1 MTYREARAFF
11 NKIKTLPDYR
21 NRVVIR
27 MSEIRERPTFN
38 PRRQYKTTP
47 PGTYAYPLGFVLDIG
62 GGGEDFVDF
71 IVGIMLLPY
80 ASHAEWVHI
89 FYIKDMGCFLNL
101 GDKED
106 TEEFLRKYAEKNP
119 FTNTLI
125 EHIRIYQPIDDNT
138 LFPIL
143 NRYFVG
149 MPYENISSE
158 EFRQSFNRVL
168 EKLKEGYIDIF
179 KDVYRHTTPD
189 DAAVAFVNGLR
200 DFISNLG
207 DYYTG
212 KNILEAAIAQI
223 VFVFDVFG
231 RHELIEMIEAMIG
244 NAPGEIT
251 SSRFINYIPVS
262 DSRSLSAFT
271 RWFAITHRLF
281 YYAFNKGVI
290 REQYLE
296 ESATL
301 FVDMIFTIAF
311 SKENIRAAMDTM
323 VRILIDQIKD
333 EGIFKSY
340 RVYSELGY
348 CGIYDPG
355 TSGVHEV
362 EPAQVVWWN
371 PSVVEYYGAIP
382 NIGMRER
389 KIQNLKDYI
398 TALDVVRF
406 FVKVFVYNKHLL
418 TQKPRLFNQS
428 AEDIAWH
435 FERIFYKKEF
445 IYLFEKGLRM
455 ISRFIKTGN
464 VNQLRSLIHDVLML
478 HLRTDLLARVSAVY
492 RSYSLEDYYN
502 EELKHMKRVVGDIA
516 DNMVALLTNYA
527 VDILTGKEQVKD
539 IDSAFFH
546 YLDPLKEKVQEL
558 LNKADLEL
566 RGKIGTKT
574 LLQRSLA
581 QISLA
586 VKPGIESILSGI
598 IFMRKFLEAYDSN
611 REKIEEAFRMIKER
625 LSN

>member
-1 MTYREARAFF
+1 
-11 NKIKTLPDYR
+11 
-21 NRVVIR
+21 
-27 MSEIRERPTFN
+27 
-38 PRRQYKTTP
+38 
-47 PGTYAYPLGFVLDIG
+47 
-62 GGGEDFVDF
+62 
-71 IVGIMLLPY
+71 
-80 ASHAEWVHI
+80 
-89 FYIKDMGCFLNL
+89 MGCFLNL

-271 RWFAITHRLF
+271 RWFAITHCLF

-355 TSGVHEV
+355 TSGVHEA

-398 TALDVVRF
+398 TALDAVRF

-418 TQKPRLFNQS
+418 TQEPRLFNQL

-574 LLQRSLA
+574 LLQ
-581 QISLA
+581 ISLA

-611 REKIEEAFRMIKER
+611 REKIEQAFRMIKER

>member
-1 MTYREARAFF
+1 MTYREARALF

-38 PRRQYKTTP
+38 PRGQYKTTP

-71 IVGIMLLPY
+71 IAGIMLLPY

-106 TEEFLRKYAEKNP
+106 TEEFLRKYAGKNP
-119 FTNTLI
+119 FINTLI

-143 NRYFVG
+143 NRYLVG

-158 EFRQSFNRVL
+158 AFHQSFNRVL
-168 EKLKEGYIDIF
+168 EKLKEGYIGIF
-179 KDVYRHTTPD
+179 KDVYQHITPD
-189 DAAVAFVNGLR
+189 DAPAVAFVNEFR

-207 DYYTG
+207 NYHTG
-212 KNILEAAIAQI
+212 KNILEVAIARI
-223 VFVFDVFG
+223 VFAVFR
-231 RHELIEMIEAMIG
+231 RHELIEMIEAMIS

-251 SSRFINYIPVS
+251 SSRFINYLPVS
-262 DSRSLSAFT
+262 DSRSLSAFA

-311 SKENIRAAMDTM
+311 SKEKIRAAMDTM
-323 VRILIDQIKD
+323 FRMLIDQIKD
-333 EGIFKSY
+333 EGIPKSY

-355 TSGVHEV
+355 TSGVHEA
-362 EPAQVVWWN
+362 EPAQVVWWD

-406 FVKVFVYNKHLL
+406 FVKVFIYNKHLL
-418 TQKPRLFNQS
+418 TQEPRLFNQS

-539 IDSAFFH
+539 IDSAFSH
-546 YLDPLKEKVQEL
+546 YLDHLREKLQEL
-558 LNKADLEL
+558 LDKSALEL
-566 RGKIGTKT
+566 RGKAGTKT

-581 QISLA
+581 VES
-586 VKPGIESILSGI
+586 GIESILSGI
-598 IFMRKFLEAYDSN
+598 IFMRKFLEAYDSD
-611 REKIEEAFRMIKER
+611 REKIEEAFRVVKER
-625 LSN
+625 LRD

>member
-1 MTYREARAFF
+1 MTYREARALF

-38 PRRQYKTTP
+38 PRGQYNTTP

-106 TEEFLRKYAEKNP
+106 TEEFLRKYTEKNP
-119 FTNTLI
+119 FINTLI
-125 EHIRIYQPIDDNT
+125 EHIRIYQPIDNNT

-143 NRYFVG
+143 NHYLVG

-158 EFRQSFNRVL
+158 EFHQSFNRVL

-179 KDVYRHTTPD
+179 KDVYQHITPD
-189 DAAVAFVNGLR
+189 EVPTVAFVDEFR

-207 DYYTG
+207 GYHTG
-212 KNILEAAIAQI
+212 KNILEVAIARI
-223 VFVFDVFG
+223 VLAVFI
-231 RHELIEMIEAMIG
+231 RHELIEMIEAMIS

-251 SSRFINYIPVS
+251 SSRFINYLPVS

-271 RWFAITHRLF
+271 RWFATAHRLF

-296 ESATL
+296 KSATL

-311 SKENIRAAMDTM
+311 SKEKIRDAMNTM
-323 VRILIDQIKD
+323 FGMLIDQIKD
-333 EGIFKSY
+333 EGIPKSY
-340 RVYSELGY
+340 RVYSKLGY

-355 TSGVHEV
+355 TGGVHEA
-362 EPAQVVWWN
+362 EPAQVVWWD
-371 PSVVEYYGAIP
+371 PSVVKYYGAIP

-398 TALDVVRF
+398 TTLDVVRF
-406 FVKVFVYNKHLL
+406 FVKVFVYKKHLL
-418 TQKPRLFNQS
+418 TQEPRLFNKS

-492 RSYSLEDYYN
+492 RSYYLEDYYN

-546 YLDPLKEKVQEL
+546 YLDHLREKLQEL
-558 LNKADLEL
+558 LDKSALEL
-566 RGKIGTKT
+566 RGKAGTKT

-581 QISLA
+581 VES
-586 VKPGIESILSGI
+586 GIESILSGI
-598 IFMRKFLEAYDSN
+598 IFMRKFLEAYDSD
-611 REKIEEAFRMIKER
+611 REKIEEAFRVVKER
-625 LSN
+625 LRD

>member
-1 MTYREARAFF
+1 MTYREARALF

-38 PRRQYKTTP
+38 PRGQYNTTP

-71 IVGIMLLPY
+71 IAGIMLLPY

-119 FTNTLI
+119 FINTLI
-125 EHIRIYQPIDDNT
+125 EHIRIYQPINDNT

-143 NRYFVG
+143 NRYLVG

-158 EFRQSFNRVL
+158 EFHQSFNRVL

-179 KDVYRHTTPD
+179 KGVYQHITPD
-189 DAAVAFVNGLR
+189 DAPAVAFVNEFR

-207 DYYTG
+207 DYHTG
-212 KNILEAAIAQI
+212 KNILEVAIARI
-223 VFVFDVFG
+223 VFAVFR

-251 SSRFINYIPVS
+251 SSRFINYLPVS

-311 SKENIRAAMDTM
+311 SKEKIRAAMDTM
-323 VRILIDQIKD
+323 FRMLIDQIKD
-333 EGIFKSY
+333 KGIPKSY

-355 TSGVHEV
+355 TGGVHEA
-362 EPAQVVWWN
+362 EPAQVVWWD

-406 FVKVFVYNKHLL
+406 FVKVFIYNKHLL
-418 TQKPRLFNQS
+418 TQEPRLFNQS

-435 FERIFYKKEF
+435 FKRIFYKKEF

-464 VNQLRSLIHDVLML
+464 VNQLMSLIHDVLML

-539 IDSAFFH
+539 IDSAFSH
-546 YLDPLKEKVQEL
+546 YLDHLREKLQEL
-558 LNKADLEL
+558 LDKSALEL
-566 RGKIGTKT
+566 RGKAGTKT

-581 QISLA
+581 VES
-586 VKPGIESILSGI
+586 GIESILSGI
-598 IFMRKFLEAYDSN
+598 IFMRKFLEAYDSD
-611 REKIEEAFRMIKER
+611 REKIEEAFRVVKER
-625 LSN
+625 LRD

>member
-1 MTYREARAFF
+1 MTYREARALF

-38 PRRQYKTTP
+38 PRGHYKTTP

-71 IVGIMLLPY
+71 IAGIMLLPY

-101 GDKED
+101 GDKEN

-119 FTNTLI
+119 FINTLI

-143 NRYFVG
+143 NRYLVG

-158 EFRQSFNRVL
+158 EFHQSFNRVL

-179 KDVYRHTTPD
+179 KGVYQHITLD
-189 DAAVAFVNGLR
+189 DAPAVAFVNEFR

-207 DYYTG
+207 NYYTG
-212 KNILEAAIAQI
+212 KNILEVAIVRI
-223 VFVFDVFG
+223 VFAVFR

-251 SSRFINYIPVS
+251 SSRFINYLPVS
-262 DSRSLSAFT
+262 DSRSLSAFA

-311 SKENIRAAMDTM
+311 SKEKIRAAMDTM
-323 VRILIDQIKD
+323 FRMLIDQIKD
-333 EGIFKSY
+333 EGILKSY

-355 TSGVHEV
+355 TSGVHEA
-362 EPAQVVWWN
+362 EPAQVVWWD

-389 KIQNLKDYI
+389 KLQNLKDYI

-418 TQKPRLFNQS
+418 TQEPRLFNQS
-428 AEDIAWH
+428 AEDIAWY

-464 VNQLRSLIHDVLML
+464 VNQLRTLIHDVLML

-546 YLDPLKEKVQEL
+546 YLDHLREKLQEL
-558 LNKADLEL
+558 LDKSALEL
-566 RGKIGTKT
+566 RGKAGTKT

-581 QISLA
+581 VES
-586 VKPGIESILSGI
+586 GIESILSGI
-598 IFMRKFLEAYDSN
+598 IFMRKFLEAYDSD
-611 REKIEEAFRMIKER
+611 REKIEEVFRVVKEKLR
-625 LSN
+625 D

>member
-1 MTYREARAFF
+1 MTYREARALF

-38 PRRQYKTTP
+38 PRGQYKTTP

-71 IVGIMLLPY
+71 IAGIMLLPY

-106 TEEFLRKYAEKNP
+106 TEEFLRKYAGKNP
-119 FTNTLI
+119 FINTLI

-143 NRYFVG
+143 NRYLVG

-158 EFRQSFNRVL
+158 AFHQSFNRVL
-168 EKLKEGYIDIF
+168 EKLKEGYIGIF
-179 KDVYRHTTPD
+179 KDVYQHITPD
-189 DAAVAFVNGLR
+189 DAPAVAFVNEFR

-207 DYYTG
+207 NYHTG
-212 KNILEAAIAQI
+212 KNILEVAIARI
-223 VFVFDVFG
+223 VFAVFR
-231 RHELIEMIEAMIG
+231 RHELIEMIEAMIS

-251 SSRFINYIPVS
+251 SSRFINYLPVS
-262 DSRSLSAFT
+262 DSRSLSAFA

-311 SKENIRAAMDTM
+311 SKEKIRAAMDTM
-323 VRILIDQIKD
+323 FRMLIDQIKD
-333 EGIFKSY
+333 EGILKSY

-355 TSGVHEV
+355 TSGVHEA
-362 EPAQVVWWN
+362 EPAQVVWWD

-406 FVKVFVYNKHLL
+406 FVKVFIYNKHLL
-418 TQKPRLFNQS
+418 TQEPRLFNQS

-539 IDSAFFH
+539 IDSAFSH
-546 YLDPLKEKVQEL
+546 YLDHLREKLQEL
-558 LNKADLEL
+558 LDKSALEL
-566 RGKIGTKT
+566 RGKAGTKT

-581 QISLA
+581 VES
-586 VKPGIESILSGI
+586 GIESILSGI
-598 IFMRKFLEAYDSN
+598 IFMRKFLEAYDSD
-611 REKIEEAFRMIKER
+611 REKIEEAFRVVKER
-625 LSN
+625 LRD

>member
-1 MTYREARAFF
+1 MTYREARALF

-38 PRRQYKTTP
+38 PRGQYKTTP

-71 IVGIMLLPY
+71 IAGIMLLPY

-106 TEEFLRKYAEKNP
+106 TEEFLRKYAGKNP
-119 FTNTLI
+119 FINTLI

-143 NRYFVG
+143 NRYLVG

-158 EFRQSFNRVL
+158 AFHQSFNRVL

-179 KDVYRHTTPD
+179 KDVYQHITPD
-189 DAAVAFVNGLR
+189 DAPAVAFVNEFR

-207 DYYTG
+207 DYHTG
-212 KNILEAAIAQI
+212 KNILEVAIARI
-223 VFVFDVFG
+223 VFAVFR
-231 RHELIEMIEAMIG
+231 RHELIEMIEAMIS

-251 SSRFINYIPVS
+251 SSRFINYLPVS
-262 DSRSLSAFT
+262 DSRSLSAFA

-311 SKENIRAAMDTM
+311 SKEKIRAAMDTM
-323 VRILIDQIKD
+323 FRMLIDQIKD
-333 EGIFKSY
+333 EGILKSY

-355 TSGVHEV
+355 TSGVHEA
-362 EPAQVVWWN
+362 EPAQVVWWD

-389 KIQNLKDYI
+389 KLQNLKDYI

-406 FVKVFVYNKHLL
+406 FVKVFIYNKHLL
-418 TQKPRLFNQS
+418 TQEPRLFNQS

-539 IDSAFFH
+539 IDSAFSH
-546 YLDPLKEKVQEL
+546 YLDHLREKLQEL
-558 LNKADLEL
+558 LDKSALEL
-566 RGKIGTKT
+566 RGKAGTKT

-581 QISLA
+581 VES
-586 VKPGIESILSGI
+586 GIESILSGI
-598 IFMRKFLEAYDSN
+598 IFMRKFLEAYDSD
-611 REKIEEAFRMIKER
+611 REKIEEAFRVVKER
-625 LSN
+625 LRD

>member
-1 MTYREARAFF
+1 MTYREARALF

-27 MSEIRERPTFN
+27 MSEISERPTFN
-38 PRRQYKTTP
+38 PRGQYNTTP

-106 TEEFLRKYAEKNP
+106 TEEFLRKYTEKNP
-119 FTNTLI
+119 FINTLI

-143 NRYFVG
+143 NRYLVG

-158 EFRQSFNRVL
+158 EFHQSFNRVL

-179 KDVYRHTTPD
+179 KDVYQHITPD
-189 DAAVAFVNGLR
+189 DAPAVAFVNEFR

-207 DYYTG
+207 DYHTG
-212 KNILEAAIAQI
+212 KNILEVAIARI
-223 VFVFDVFG
+223 VFAVFI
-231 RHELIEMIEAMIG
+231 RHELIEMIEAMIS

-251 SSRFINYIPVS
+251 SSRFINYLPVS

-311 SKENIRAAMDTM
+311 SKEKIRAAMDTM
-323 VRILIDQIKD
+323 FGMLIDQIKD
-333 EGIFKSY
+333 EGIPKSY
-340 RVYSELGY
+340 RVYSKLGY

-355 TSGVHEV
+355 TGGVHEA
-362 EPAQVVWWN
+362 EPAQVVWWD
-371 PSVVEYYGAIP
+371 PSVVKYYGAIP

-398 TALDVVRF
+398 TTLDVVRF
-406 FVKVFVYNKHLL
+406 FVKVFVYKKHLL
-418 TQKPRLFNQS
+418 TQEPRLFNKS

-455 ISRFIKTGN
+455 LSRFIKTGN

-546 YLDPLKEKVQEL
+546 YLDHLREKLQEL
-558 LNKADLEL
+558 LDKSALEL
-566 RGKIGTKT
+566 RGKAGTKT

-581 QISLA
+581 VES
-586 VKPGIESILSGI
+586 GIESILSGI
-598 IFMRKFLEAYDSN
+598 IFMRKFLEAYASD
-611 REKIEEAFRMIKER
+611 REKIEEAFRVVKER
-625 LSN
+625 LRD

>member
-1 MTYREARAFF
+1 MTYREARALF

-38 PRRQYKTTP
+38 PRGQYNTTP

-71 IVGIMLLPY
+71 IAGIMLLPY

-119 FTNTLI
+119 FINTLI

-143 NRYFVG
+143 NRYLVG

-158 EFRQSFNRVL
+158 EFHQSFNRVL

-179 KDVYRHTTPD
+179 KDVYQHITPD
-189 DAAVAFVNGLR
+189 DAPVVAFVNEFR

-207 DYYTG
+207 DYRTG
-212 KNILEAAIAQI
+212 KNILEVAIARI
-223 VFVFDVFG
+223 VFAVFR

-251 SSRFINYIPVS
+251 SSRFINYLPVS
-262 DSRSLSAFT
+262 DSRSLSAFA

-311 SKENIRAAMDTM
+311 SKEKIRAAMDTM
-323 VRILIDQIKD
+323 FRMLIDQIKD
-333 EGIFKSY
+333 KGIPKSY

-355 TSGVHEV
+355 TSGVHEA
-362 EPAQVVWWN
+362 EPAQVVWWD

-406 FVKVFVYNKHLL
+406 FVKVFIYNKHLL
-418 TQKPRLFNQS
+418 TQEPRLFNQS

-455 ISRFIKTGN
+455 IRRFIKTGN

-539 IDSAFFH
+539 IDSAFSH
-546 YLDPLKEKVQEL
+546 YLDHLREKLQEL
-558 LNKADLEL
+558 LNKSALEL
-566 RGKIGTKT
+566 RGKAGTKT
-574 LLQRSLA
+574 LSQRSLA
-581 QISLA
+581 VES
-586 VKPGIESILSGI
+586 GIESILSGI
-598 IFMRKFLEAYDSN
+598 IFMRKFLEAYDSD

-625 LSN
+625 LRD

>member
-1 MTYREARAFF
+1 MTYREARALF

-38 PRRQYKTTP
+38 PRGHYKTTP

-71 IVGIMLLPY
+71 IAGIMLLPY

-101 GDKED
+101 GDKEN

-119 FTNTLI
+119 FINTLI

-143 NRYFVG
+143 NRYLVG

-158 EFRQSFNRVL
+158 EFHQSFNRVL

-179 KDVYRHTTPD
+179 KGVYQHITLD
-189 DAAVAFVNGLR
+189 DAPAVAFVNEFR

-207 DYYTG
+207 NYYTG
-212 KNILEAAIAQI
+212 KNILEVAIVRI
-223 VFVFDVFG
+223 VFAVFR

-251 SSRFINYIPVS
+251 SSRFINYLPVS
-262 DSRSLSAFT
+262 DSRSLSAFA

-311 SKENIRAAMDTM
+311 SKEKIRAAMDTM
-323 VRILIDQIKD
+323 FRMLIDQIKD
-333 EGIFKSY
+333 EGILKSY

-355 TSGVHEV
+355 TSGVHEA
-362 EPAQVVWWN
+362 EPAQVVWWD

-389 KIQNLKDYI
+389 KLQNLKDYI

-418 TQKPRLFNQS
+418 TQEPRLFNQS
-428 AEDIAWH
+428 AENIAWY

-464 VNQLRSLIHDVLML
+464 VNQLRTLIHDVFML

-546 YLDPLKEKVQEL
+546 YLDHLREKLQEL
-558 LNKADLEL
+558 LDKSALEL
-566 RGKIGTKT
+566 RGKAGTKT

-581 QISLA
+581 VES
-586 VKPGIESILSGI
+586 GIESILSGI
-598 IFMRKFLEAYDSN
+598 IFMRKFLEAYDSD
-611 REKIEEAFRMIKER
+611 REKIEEVFRVVKEKLR
-625 LSN
+625 D